1 MRLVR
6 GKGLHSVVVADSKTK
21 HVSPVWSAATPA
33 ARRGTLH
40 IILTEEDGA
49 ALVRSPGE
57 QKRPPQAA
65 SRIAPRNP
73 SDLVGEVNSG
83 GSNRRAITAAVT
95 AQVASLD
102 VSIAQTGM
110 GLLCIPSGKALTALP
125 ACLEKLPLDS
135 LSASCVQR
143 STGHARSLL
152 FRAIAS
158 SLTSYVAVMH
168 VFPNSYSGDVESGD
182 LWFKPTAVLLLAVLC
197 RF

>member
-1 MRLVR
+1 MLSHWQLSLHAWPGSVR
-6 GKGLHSVVVADSKTK
+6 AGSKACCCAADQAGGFAFCCRCRQQTK

-49 ALVRSPGE
+49 ALVLSPGE
-57 QKRPPQAA
+57 QKRRPQAA

-110 GLLCIPSGKALTALP
+110 GLLCNTFWKSPHCTSSLPGKAAPRQLECKLCTKKHGSCSILAVQSYCKLSDFLCGSH
-125 ACLEKLPLDS
+125 ACLS
-135 LSASCVQR
+135 Q
-143 STGHARSLL
+143 
-152 FRAIAS
+152 
-158 SLTSYVAVMH
+158 
-168 VFPNSYSGDVESGD
+168 
-182 LWFKPTAVLLLAVLC
+182 
-197 RF
+197 